1 MDKNQILDN
10 IEAARKEELRAS
22 DAFYADMPDDS
33 TQQPIDFYQAQQN
46 AAYEDSKK
54 ARTYGSPA
62 EVNKIVNKL
71 VDDFKQSS
79 YNVNKN
85 QYDHLIDAEAK
96 DQAEYLRQ
104 GYMTNAALPLVESLV
119 ETYGVDAILNNKEA
133 LSKLDEVMIT
143 GNGSGDGF
151 TKGYLEQMH
160 FQQRGEKGSISDMEV
175 VNGIRKIKAM
185 ADNDDIRS
193 SVSKAKSLKDKIDRG
208 ELAASEDDYN
218 LLLQVSS
225 YK

>member
-1 MDKNQILDN
+1 MDNLKKNIAKATDELFDEVTSQSSS
-10 IEAARKEELRAS
+10 EPQEE
-22 DAFYADMPDDS
+22 PS
-33 TQQPIDFYQAQQN
+33 TPQVVDFYQAQQN
-46 AAYEDSKK
+46 AAYNASQK
-54 ARTYGSPA
+54 ATVYGSPA
-62 EVNKIVNKL
+62 QIGKIVDKI
-71 VDDFKQSS
+71 VDDFKQTN

-85 QYDHLIDAEAK
+85 QFDHLIDAEAR

-104 GYMTNAALPLVESLV
+104 DYMTNKALPLVESLV
-119 ETYGVDAILNNKEA
+119 ETYGVDAILNNKDA

-160 FQQRGEKGSISDMEV
+160 FQQRGESRSFSDMEV
-175 VNGIRKIKAM
+175 VSGIRKIKAM

-193 SVSKAKSLKDKIDRG
+193 SVNKAKSLKDKIDRG
-208 ELAASEDDYN
+208 ELSASENDYN